1 MAKDSRLIDIFR
13 QELKNDKGI
22 MGAFL
27 SAASERGK
35 EKSDIRNIL
44 PKSGFSGAIA
54 EKMFGKSYRYNN
66 KKDNSKVERVGGDIS
81 SSKYLPG
88 MAKDMN
94 LMRLNMQKLVTLAGG
109 KPSKTPSTS
118 LLKGKTPTVAEKKET
133 GSSGG
138 GILSGIMGGIGG
150 IAGGILGGIGSLAGG
165 ILSIG
170 GSVISG
176 IASLIGGIA
185 GGLFSIIGGAMSA
198 MGPLGLILAAG
209 AGFII
214 YGLSQSIDFGKIKTS
229 FGSLYK
235 DITDGIKGML
245 GISDDPNAESLLTK
259 TSKKLDDYFGTTKF
273 SDSLKFVKDTF
284 SELSGRISDEVSFAF
299 QTIQKIFGA
308 MAQDIYGYIQ
318 NFWEENRTLIFAG
331 IGAGLIQQGGPVG
344 PSTAPGGTPGKGGL
358 GGAANVAKGIG
369 MATAGKG
376 VAMLGGGA
384 AGAVV
389 GYLTSED
396 SLKDLQKKIP
406 DTEKR
411 IREIEDARKQTGD
424 PNLYGSELDNL
435 KESLKLQQERKK
447 LLESRTGNLARAT
460 GDLLNKHNEYI
471 EAGKAE
477 RVLNRSIENSKTPAS
492 TSPQKVTGTSGSSY
506 AESIAKGE
514 SGGKYD
520 TIFGKPGGAMINGK
534 LVTENTIDE
543 VIAWQK
549 TMAATNKQAIGKY
562 QFMSNEVISSAKAA
576 GLSGN
581 DLFNGVNQEKMM
593 AAYTEANKKS
603 LRAAGLP
610 DTDEYLSMAHAVG
623 VGGIQALL
631 KAQQSGEGGTLS
643 AADAFLKYGTFK
655 GAQSTWAVDSNARK
669 TNKQLNAS
677 VDDTIAR
684 LSNKVNG
691 MPAPLPPTETQN
703 LALAEN
709 KKDDLFGE
717 VLDILRQMLSGDTKQ
732 SAPTTF
738 AGATP
743 NTTRSTSTAYNDTK
757 LFDYNFFYTVG
768 PQYNSKG

>member
-259 TSKKLDDYFGTTKF
+259 TSKKLDDYFETTKF

-318 NFWEENRTLIFAG
+318 NFWEKNRTLIFAG

-358 GGAANVAKGIG
+358 GEAANVAKGIG

-376 VAMLGGGA
+376 LAMLGGA
-384 AGAVV
+384 VAGGVV

-396 SLKDLQKKIP
+396 SLEDLQKKIP

-424 PNLYGSELDNL
+424 PNLYGSALDNL

-460 GDLLNKHNEYI
+460 GDLLNKHNAYI

-514 SGGKYD
+514 SGGNYNIVYGSKHE
-520 TIFGKPGGAMINGK
+520 INGK
-534 LVTENTIDE
+534 PVVENTIGE

-549 TMAATNKQAIGKY
+549 SMAGTNRQAAGKY
-562 QFMSNEVISSAKAA
+562 QFMNVAAEAEKA
-576 GLSGN
+576 GLSMN
-581 DLFNGVNQEKMM
+581 DKFDGVSQEKMM
-593 AAYTEANKKS
+593 AAYTAANAATLNRLGLEASAEN
-603 LRAAGLP
+603 
-610 DTDEYLSMAHAVG
+610 LSMAHAVG
-623 VGGIQALL
+623 VGGTKKLL
-631 KAQQSGEGGTLS
+631 DAQRAGMGNANSLQVLGLSGN
-643 AADAFLKYGTFK
+643 AA
-655 GAQSTWAVDSNARK
+655 STNP
-669 TNKQLNAS
+669 QLNNS
-677 VDDTIAR
+677 VDYTIAR
-684 LSNKVNG
+684 LSNKVKG
-691 MPAPLPPTETQN
+691 MPAPLLPTETQN
-703 LALAEN
+703 LALAKN
-709 KKDDLFGE
+709 KQDDLFGE

>member
-376 VAMLGGGA
+376 VAMLGGAA

-514 SGGKYD
+514 SGGNYNIVYGSKHE
-520 TIFGKPGGAMINGK
+520 INGK
-534 LVTENTIDE
+534 PVVENTIGE

-549 TMAATNKQAIGKY
+549 SMAGTNRQAAGKY
-562 QFMSNEVISSAKAA
+562 QFMNVAAEAEKA
-576 GLSGN
+576 GLSMN
-581 DLFNGVNQEKMM
+581 DKFDGVSQEKMM
-593 AAYTEANKKS
+593 ATYTAANAATLNRLGLEASAEN
-603 LRAAGLP
+603 
-610 DTDEYLSMAHAVG
+610 LSMAHAVG
-623 VGGIQALL
+623 VGGTKKLL
-631 KAQQSGEGGTLS
+631 DAQRAGMGNANSLQVLGLSGN
-643 AADAFLKYGTFK
+643 AA
-655 GAQSTWAVDSNARK
+655 STNP
-669 TNKQLNAS
+669 QLNNS
-677 VDDTIAR
+677 VDYTIAR
-684 LSNKVNG
+684 LSNKVKG